1 MEQSG
6 NTNTRLRVTRVQKP
20 GLDLSLCSS
29 HAELQSYLIAQKRM
43 LFSGVTSYPA
53 TQPFDT
59 TLDFKVLVVWN
70 AEKLL
75 DWVFLVPQEFHTL
88 HLQVF
93 ARVVIS
99 SWSTLLLLP
108 TPCAYF
114 LEISTEGE
122 FFSREFSQNSSYPH
136 TWNVRS
142 PSMCFHCVPI
152 LSQIM
157 PSSLQS
163 LCSSGER
170 EKEMTSFDIC
180 YLLHARPCLM
190 FCRLP
195 VILWDG

>member
-1 MEQSG
+1 
-6 NTNTRLRVTRVQKP
+6 
-20 GLDLSLCSS
+20 
-29 HAELQSYLIAQKRM
+29 M
-43 LFSGVTSYPA
+43 LFSGETSHRP
-53 TQPFDT
+53 TQPGKWHMLTRFGT
-59 TLDFKVLVVWN
+59 TLDFKVLVVGN
-70 AEKLL
+70 AEKFL
-75 DWVFLVPQEFHTL
+75 DWVSLVPQEFHTL

-93 ARVVIS
+93 ARVVIT

-108 TPCAYF
+108 TLCAYF

-122 FFSREFSQNSSYPH
+122 SSSRDFSPNSSYSH
-136 TWNVRS
+136 TWSVRS

-195 VILWDG
+195 VTLWDE